1 MRATQLNNCPVPGL
15 LLEVPQ
21 QLNNDLF
28 LRSINLEWQVL
39 VNNMRR
45 YLMKEPKKRE
55 LDYQRQIG
63 KEVVDVGN
71 HLLRT
76 FVVSLPLQT
85 TIFGDKYNK
94 LKVREVV
101 RDTNNTLLVH
111 VV

>member
-1 MRATQLNNCPVPGL
+1 M
-15 LLEVPQ
+15 
-21 QLNNDLF
+21 
-28 LRSINLEWQVL
+28 L

-55 LDYQRQIG
+55 LDYQRRIG
-63 KEVVDVGN
+63 KEVVDVGDQV
-71 HLLRT
+71 LRT

-101 RDTNNTLLVH
+101 RDTNNTLLIHIASKKRIEELLTVSGQCA
-111 VV
+111 VDINTDDLS